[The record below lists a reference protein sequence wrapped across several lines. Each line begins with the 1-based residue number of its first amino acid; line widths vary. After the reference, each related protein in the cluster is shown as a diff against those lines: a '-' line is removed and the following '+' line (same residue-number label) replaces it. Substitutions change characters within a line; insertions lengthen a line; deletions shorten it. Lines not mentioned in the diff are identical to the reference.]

1 MDDRKVLLSQIES
14 LNLNIEQ
21 YIEIYKIIKLDSN
34 IKFMKNNNGIFVN
47 LYDISDDIIKKLK
60 DFIFYI
66 STNDLSKNI

>member
-1 MDDRKVLLSQIES
+1 MDDRKILLSQIES
-14 LNLNIEQ
+14 LNLNLEQ
-21 YIEIYKIIKLDSN
+21 YIEIYKIIKLDN
-34 IKFMKNNNGIFVN
+34 DIKFMKNNNGIFVN